1 MERGERTELRAESRK
16 KRSADMVGTK
26 EKRWKMGGDE
36 PRQQNTEVEERGRS
50 LTDVVKHY

>member
-1 MERGERTELRAESRK
+1 MERGERTELRAESRR

-36 PRQQNTEVEERGRS
+36 PKQQNTEVEERGRS
-50 LTDVVKHY
+50 LTDVVKHS